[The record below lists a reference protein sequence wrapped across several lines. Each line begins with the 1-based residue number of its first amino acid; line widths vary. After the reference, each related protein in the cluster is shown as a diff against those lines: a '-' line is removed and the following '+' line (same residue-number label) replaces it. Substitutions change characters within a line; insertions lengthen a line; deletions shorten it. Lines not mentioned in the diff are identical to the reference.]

1 MPVLIPLLVTLRTS
15 RRTPLFTGLIVAT
28 LAVGI
33 GATTLVFSIA
43 DGLVLHPF
51 PFPEPDRLVSV
62 GTAYPKLN
70 RELSFWEN
78 LSPPEVVCYRRRW
91 ATLLGSHLRR
101 DPGRCRGFA
110 WVPGAGSGV
119 RTAGVLVYPAH
130 PLCGT

>member
-1 MPVLIPLLVTLRTS
+1 MPVLTPLLVTLRTF
-15 RRTPLFTGLIVAT
+15 RRTPVFTGLIVAT

-78 LSPPEVVCYRRRW
+78 LSPPEYLDIANQSRTLRDVVSCGY
-91 ATLLGSHLRR
+91 GQ
-101 DPGRCRGFA
+101 
-110 WVPGAGSGV
+110 
-119 RTAGVLVYPAH
+119 PADR
-130 PLCGT
+130 

>member
-1 MPVLIPLLVTLRTS
+1 MPVLTRLLVTLRTF

-43 DGLVLHPF
+43 DGLVLN
-51 PFPEPDRLVSV
+51 PFPEPDRLVGV

-78 LSPPEVVCYRRRW
+78 LSPPEYLDIANQSRTLTDVPGIW
-91 ATLLGSHLRR
+91 AT
-101 DPGRCRGFA
+101 GRSMSWAPRTSSAPSG
-110 WVPGAGSGV
+110 GAM
-119 RTAGVLVYPAH
+119 PF
-130 PLCGT
+130 PLCG